1 MPQDKKIVVYVA
13 RDCGPCEQ
21 VSRLVQEGKA
31 AEEVDLVDIET
42 DEGFARFSTEV
53 LSQGESGVPCAF
65 SGPKECEILYDDEK
79 DVLYFDCTP
88 KDAPPASPSETPSPP
103 PDAAGSGGA

>member
-13 RDCGPCEQ
+13 RDCGPCET
-21 VSRLVQEGKA
+21 VTRLVQEGKA
-31 AEEVDLVDIET
+31 AEEVDLVDIES

-53 LSQGESGVPCAF
+53 LSQGESGVPCAY
-65 SGPKECEILYDDEK
+65 SGPKECQILYDDEK

-88 KDAPPASPSETPSPP
+88 KDAPLEGPEETESQPEAPAGNTP
-103 PDAAGSGGA
+103 